1 VLAHNLIRW
10 TARLGNTHPD
20 EQLTVARTTR
30 TKLLALPGRLVN
42 RGGKH
47 TLRLPARW
55 PWADT
60 FLNALDKPRTIPMLT

>member
-10 TARLGNTHPD
+10 SANLGDITPHD
-20 EQLTVARTTR
+20 QLTVARTIRTR
-30 TKLLALPGRLVN
+30 LIALPGRLVN
-42 RGGKH
+42 RSGTH

-60 FLNALDKPRTIPMLT
+60 FLTALTRIRAIPLLI